1 MTSDL
6 TLRAALLDDAPGIA
20 RVHIQAWREC
30 YAHLLPAATLA
41 GLEQG
46 PREARWRKIIAAAT
60 SNIWVACA
68 GQDIVGWVS
77 AGAGRDDEGP
87 RPRGCIPRRPETR

>member
-1 MTSDL
+1 MTTDL
-6 TLRAALLDDAPGIA
+6 TVRAALLDDAPGIA

-46 PREARWRKIIAAAT
+46 PREAQMA
-60 SNIWVACA
+60 
-68 GQDIVGWVS
+68 QDHCRRHLGYL
-77 AGAGRDDEGP
+77 GGLRGTGHRRLGERRG
-87 RPRGCIPRRPETR
+87 RPR